1 MMDKI
6 EIANNLVKL
15 YSEYKE
21 ITVRYGRLIKS
32 EYSEA
37 VAQAIL
43 LLHPTEKGGEQE

>member
-1 MMDKI
+1 MDKI

-15 YSEYKE
+15 HSEYQE
-21 ITVRYGRLIKS
+21 ITLRYGNLIKS

-43 LLHPTEKGGEQE
+43 LLSQTEEEGVK